1 MEIKKNVKEL
11 EVVFEMIVINLIK
24 KLVVII
30 KLYDVDVFKINEVD
44 YDIMDFFL
52 IGIFFN
58 KYLVFI
64 LIVELLKDRYFV
76 VNVSEVKLNNYI
88 VVIFEDFFV

>member
-1 MEIKKNVKEL
+1 MKEL